1 MVHNGTITRFVA
13 DDNVLYQWVRRD
25 VWLPLTGFRQ
35 QLSTTLFEACELEI
49 TANYTVHTWTENGSF
64 TRNLTSW
71 SVPFW
76 LVFLTKHKVLH
87 CCAPNTTAAWLSDN
101 CTRLVDFL
109 QQTVDASKFPTLVGQ
124 FTQQPSCTIL
134 LLGHQHS
141 PHWKSQIAHSDMH
154 QRVSGINSLIHS
166 VSLASSIH
174 LLTHLSPHFYHHHH
188 SHHPSL
194 FHSFSPGS

>member
-76 LVFLTKHKVLH
+76 HRVLH
-87 CCAPNTTAAWLSDN
+87 CYATNAVYCCLIAGH
-101 CTRLVDFL
+101 CTHLDSL
-109 QQTVDASKFPTLVGQ
+109 QQIVDAFEFLTLVGQ

-134 LLGHQHS
+134 LWHIEICNQNRIFL
-141 PHWKSQIAHSDMH
+141 W
-154 QRVSGINSLIHS
+154 N
-166 VSLASSIH
+166 
-174 LLTHLSPHFYHHHH
+174 
-188 SHHPSL
+188 
-194 FHSFSPGS
+194 FHDFL